1 MKAYLYAAVILA
13 AVLMA
18 GLWSAGRLVD
28 ARESA
33 EMAASDLE
41 SCRAMAAR
49 IGTMKAGSD
58 AANNGQLDQAALQR
72 KSEEALQSIGLP
84 PSHLVK
90 VAPEAPRTVG
100 QTAYREVPTNLVLRD
115 MTLRQTV
122 GFLLAMTGD
131 GSPLQ
136 TRALRLSGAND
147 PAGPDPHWSVEITL
161 AYLMYQ
167 PAKITNVLDREEG
180 R

>member
-1 MKAYLYAAVILA
+1 MKAYLYVAVIA
-13 AVLMA
+13 AALLMA
-18 GLWSAGRLVD
+18 GLWAVGYLVD
-28 ARESA
+28 ARQAA
-33 EMAASDLE
+33 EMAASDLD
-41 SCRAMAAR
+41 SCRAIAAR
-49 IGTMKAGSD
+49 IGTMKAGND
-58 AANNGQLDQAALQR
+58 AAANGTLDQAALQR
-72 KSEEALQSIGLP
+72 KGEEALQSIGLP

-100 QTAYREVPTNLVLRD
+100 QTAYREVPTNLILRD

-122 GFLLAMTGD
+122 SFLLAMTGD

-147 PAGPDPHWSVEITL
+147 PNGPDPLWSVEVTL
-161 AYLMYQ
+161 AYLVYQ
-167 PAKITNVLDREEG
+167 PARIANVIERDQG